1 NSQVVH
7 EINESV
13 SDTEYFCW
21 NIDLADMH
29 KQIEM
34 EYLTQV
40 LELAHKI
47 PYIYL
52 SQNLSEHQMF
62 INIIKEAGDK
72 FDKKEQH
79 SCVVFQQRVILYKN
93 LKKDMDKRRKNF
105 LNK

>member
-1 NSQVVH
+1 M
-7 EINESV
+7 

-52 SQNLSEHQMF
+52 SPNLSEHQML

-72 FDKKEQH
+72 FDKKNNILNWI
-79 SCVVFQQRVILYKN
+79 FQFAI
-93 LKKDMDKRRKNF
+93 MSH
-105 LNK
+105 